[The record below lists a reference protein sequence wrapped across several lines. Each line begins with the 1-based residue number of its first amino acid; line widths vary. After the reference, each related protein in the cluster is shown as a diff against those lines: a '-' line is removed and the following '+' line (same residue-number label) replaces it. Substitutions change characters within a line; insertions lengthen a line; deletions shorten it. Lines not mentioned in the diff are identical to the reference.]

1 MLRPALAAP
10 DSDIHPFQLLHLLR
24 LPIPPPTSPPPP
36 NLLDASRCRINS
48 KQQRKEGRGGEGEE
62 KKERKNFGKNSTRS
76 KNFLLSIHFRFW
88 TDDQRVYRLA
98 EPERKRKRGRV
109 EGKGSA
115 RFYDRRFRELV
126 KQIIANTPPVQ
137 FYGQIRLTVER

>member
-48 KQQRKEGRGGEGEE
+48 KQQRKEGREGGGKKGEE
-62 KKERKNFGKNSTRS
+62 KFWGKIPRDQKISSSSSISVFG
-76 KNFLLSIHFRFW
+76 
-88 TDDQRVYRLA
+88 QRVYRLA
-98 EPERKRKRGRV
+98 EPERERKRGRV

>member
-1 MLRPALAAP
+1 M
-10 DSDIHPFQLLHLLR
+10 
-24 LPIPPPTSPPPP
+24 
-36 NLLDASRCRINS
+36 
-48 KQQRKEGRGGEGEE
+48 GRGR
-62 KKERKNFGKNSTRS
+62 KKRRGKILGKNSRRS
-76 KNFLLSIHFRFW
+76 RNFLLSIHFRFW

-98 EPERKRKRGRV
+98 EPERERKRGRV